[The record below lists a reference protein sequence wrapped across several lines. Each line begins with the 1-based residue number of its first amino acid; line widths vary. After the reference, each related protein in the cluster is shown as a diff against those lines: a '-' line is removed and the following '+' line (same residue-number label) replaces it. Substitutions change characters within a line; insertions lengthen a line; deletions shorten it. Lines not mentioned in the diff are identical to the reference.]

1 MPDLKAAV
9 VPVTPFQQN
18 CAILWEEAG
27 KRAVVIDPGGDVPR
41 ILEAI
46 GKHGVRVE
54 RILLT
59 HGHIDHAGGAAALKE
74 ALEQAATGSAGGDR
88 ATVPIAEGSRATIPI
103 EGPDERDRFLLQ
115 GLEAQ
120 APTFGMSGVR
130 NVLPDRW
137 LREGDEVRVGEQTF
151 AVLHCPG
158 HTPGHVVFVSRA
170 ARFAIVGDVLF
181 RGSIGRTDFPYGD
194 HAALI
199 RSITQKLLP
208 LGDDVSFLCGHGPG
222 STIGAERR
230 TNPFLRD

>member
-1 MPDLKAAV
+1 MPDLKGAI

-18 CAILWEEAG
+18 CAILFEEAG
-27 KRAVVIDPGGDVPR
+27 RRGVVIDPGGEVDR
-41 ILEAI
+41 ILAAI
-46 GKHGVRVE
+46 RELEVRIE

-59 HGHIDHAGGAAALKE
+59 HGHIDHAGGAVALKQ
-74 ALEQAATGSAGGDR
+74 ALEQAGHGEARPAGAPTAPGSP
-88 ATVPIAEGSRATIPI
+88 ATVPI
-103 EGPDERDRFLLQ
+103 EGPDQRDRFLLE

-120 APTFGMSGVR
+120 APGFGMNGVR
-130 NVLPDRW
+130 NVVPDRW
-137 LREGDEVRVGEQTF
+137 LAEGDQVRIGDQTF

-158 HTPGHVVFVSRA
+158 HTPGHVVFVSQA

-181 RGSIGRTDFPYGD
+181 SGSVGRTDFPYGD

-199 RSITQKLLP
+199 RAIKDKLLP

-230 TNPFLRD
+230 TNPFIQG